1 MFTTALLMSLAAG
14 RFVELA
20 APPQVE
26 LVGVKRIDGDA
37 TDLSGLTDTLVQ
49 NCPHNRLGGFGSAIT
64 WVAGDR
70 FLVLA
75 DRGPGDGAA
84 WYQCRFHEV
93 SIKIEPGAEKSIKF
107 KLERAVML
115 TDERDRPFYGVASA
129 IKPGGPTDGS
139 RDQRL
144 DPEGIA
150 ASPDGTIYISD
161 EYGPHILAFN
171 KDGKLQRRLPV
182 PAMFIATVRNADE
195 VMEGPPYCTSGRQAN
210 RGFEGLTLM
219 PDGRLV
225 ALLQSPLLQDSPFDE
240 LNERAGRLAR
250 SLVIDPTG
258 KAPPSQWVYPMSA
271 PTMSLNEILFVDQN
285 LYLAIERDGK
295 EGVQARRKWITLV
308 DTSPAGDVSAVSSLQ
323 ATEMPKGLA
332 AAKIS
337 KLIDLL
343 DPRFGLAG
351 QTMPAKIEGLAFVPL
366 NPSWGWPAA
375 DRLLLVL
382 TDNDFKANEDT
393 RIWAFRIPGEL
404 MKKETGPTNGRPR
417 EGN

>member
-14 RFVELA
+14 RFVEVPVL
-20 APPQVE
+20 PQVE
-26 LVGVKRIDGDA
+26 LIGIKHIDGDA

-49 NCPHNRLGGFGSAIT
+49 NCPHNRFGGFGSAIA
-64 WVAGDR
+64 WVSGDR
-70 FLVLA
+70 FLVLS

-93 SIKIEPGAEKSIKF
+93 SIKIEPGAEKPIKF
-107 KLERAVML
+107 KLERTVLL

-129 IKPGGPTDGS
+129 IKPGGPSDGS

-150 ASPDGTIYISD
+150 ISPDGTVYISD
-161 EYGPHILAFN
+161 EYGPHILAFD
-171 KDGKLQRRLPV
+171 KGGKLQRRLPV
-182 PAMFIATVRNADE
+182 PAMFRTTTRSADE
-195 VMEGPPYCTSGRQAN
+195 VMEGPPFCTSGRQAN
-210 RGFEGLTLM
+210 RGFEGLALT

-240 LNERAGRLAR
+240 LNERAGRLTR

-258 KAPPSQWVYPMSA
+258 KQPSSQWVYPMSA
-271 PTMSLNEILFVDQN
+271 PTMSLNEILFIDKDR
-285 LYLAIERDGK
+285 YLVIERDNK
-295 EGVQARRKWITLV
+295 EGVQSRRKWITLV
-308 DTSPAGDVSAVSSLQ
+308 DTSTASNVSEVSSLQ
-323 ATEMPKGLA
+323 TVEMPKGLA
-332 AAKIS
+332 AANVT

-351 QTMPAKIEGLAFVPL
+351 QAMPAKVEGLAFAEVK
-366 NPSWGWPAA
+366 PSWGWPAA

-393 RIWAFRIPGEL
+393 CIWAFRVPGEL
-404 MKKETGPTNGRPR
+404 LQKETGPTKRPAP
-417 EGN
+417 